1 MEVLTSLPAGWLLLF
16 VLGGVLVFSGLMIVV
31 LQRTVRT
38 DGRERAGLVAA
49 AYMTALGS
57 LFAILTGFLLN
68 GEYAV
73 LRDTQRLVYEE
84 VAAGSRVA
92 FSAEGLPA
100 ADVSVVQDRLV
111 NYFGSLPGSEWRAL
125 SRDAPDES
133 ASVGALS
140 DLQRVVFAIGSRPY
154 APRSSVDG
162 MQAAVGEITGIR
174 RERASVASQ
183 STPVA
188 LVVLSVFT
196 GLALIVNA
204 IIVALR
210 SGVGFAV
217 FAVGIIVIVALD
229 LGAVIGISAP
239 FNGPFQVDPAPAA
252 ELARDIQ
259 RGEYLSW
266 VKVR

>member
-1 MEVLTSLPAGWLLLF
+1 MEVLTSLPAGWLLTL

-38 DGRERAGLVAA
+38 GGRERAGLVAA

-111 NYFGSLPGSEWRAL
+111 NYFATLPGSEWRAL
-125 SRDAPDES
+125 SRDVPDES
-133 ASVGALS
+133 ASVGALG

-154 APRSSVDG
+154 APL
-162 MQAAVGEITGIR
+162 VG
-174 RERASVASQ
+174 
-183 STPVA
+183 
-188 LVVLSVFT
+188 
-196 GLALIVNA
+196 
-204 IIVALR
+204 
-210 SGVGFAV
+210 
-217 FAVGIIVIVALD
+217 
-229 LGAVIGISAP
+229 
-239 FNGPFQVDPAPAA
+239 
-252 ELARDIQ
+252 
-259 RGEYLSW
+259 
-266 VKVR
+266 